1 MKRHAL
7 AALIASLFVITACG
21 QQAAD
26 QSARHPAEAAAASA
40 QKAGAQVP
48 QGELPVIEAV
58 LTSAPNVPPPVNRDY
73 PAKVVVKM
81 EVIEKVM
88 SMADG
93 VNYKYW
99 TFGGEVP
106 GQFIRIR
113 EGDTVEV
120 QLSNH
125 PNSTVPHNIDFHAVT
140 GPGGGGEATFT
151 APGHTSTFSFK
162 ALKPGLY
169 IYHCA
174 TAPVGMHIA
183 NGMYGLIL
191 VEPKEGL
198 PKVDKEFYVVQGDFY
213 TKGKYGEAGLQ
224 TFDMEKAIKEQPDY
238 VVFNG
243 HVGAIAGDKALKAKV
258 GETVRLYVGNGG
270 PNLISSFHVI
280 GEIFDKVYVE
290 GGKLINENV
299 QTTLVPAGGAAIV
312 DFKLDVPGNFI
323 LVDHSIFRA
332 FNKGALGHLKAEG
345 NENKEI
351 YSGKI
356 SDAIYQ
362 PEGGAIQTVPL
373 TPEEEQK
380 VKAGPAKAAN
390 KEDQIKLG
398 KAVYNAN
405 CMACHGAE
413 GKGVEGAFPPLAG
426 SDYLKADPK
435 RGIHAILKGVS
446 GKITVNGKEYNSV
459 MPAVALNDEDAA
471 NVLTYIL
478 NSFNNGGGQIH
489 AGDIAK
495 ERGK

>member
-1 MKRHAL
+1 M
-7 AALIASLFVITACG
+7 
-21 QQAAD
+21 
-26 QSARHPAEAAAASA
+26 
-40 QKAGAQVP
+40 
-48 QGELPVIEAV
+48 
-58 LTSAPNVPPPVNRDY
+58 
-73 PAKVVVKM
+73 
-81 EVIEKVM
+81 
-88 SMADG
+88 
-93 VNYKYW
+93 
-99 TFGGEVP
+99 
-106 GQFIRIR
+106 
-113 EGDTVEV
+113 
-120 QLSNH
+120 
-125 PNSTVPHNIDFHAVT
+125 
-140 GPGGGGEATFT
+140 
-151 APGHTSTFSFK
+151 
-162 ALKPGLY
+162 
-169 IYHCA
+169 
-174 TAPVGMHIA
+174 
-183 NGMYGLIL
+183 
-191 VEPKEGL
+191 
-198 PKVDKEFYVVQGDFY
+198 
-213 TKGKYGEAGLQ
+213 
-224 TFDMEKAIKEQPDY
+224 
-238 VVFNG
+238 
-243 HVGAIAGDKALKAKV
+243 KAKV

-380 VKAGPAKAAN
+380 VKASPAKAAN